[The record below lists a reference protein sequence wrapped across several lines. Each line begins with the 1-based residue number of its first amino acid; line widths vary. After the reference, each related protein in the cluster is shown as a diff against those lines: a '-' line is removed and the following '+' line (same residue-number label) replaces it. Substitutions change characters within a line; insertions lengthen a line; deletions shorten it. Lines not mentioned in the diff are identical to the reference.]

1 MSIDYIRKTYGC
13 AHKIGDQVTIRKGAG
28 SSMDGMT
35 GKLVRARGAYLVI
48 RGETWRGTFHPAD
61 VLAIVPAPQ
70 TPESQP

>member
-28 SSMDGMT
+28 SRFDGMT
-35 GKLVRARGAYLVI
+35 GKLIATRSAYLVVK
-48 RGETWRGTFHPAD
+48 GKTWRGNFHPDD
-61 VLAIVPAPQ
+61 VLAFVPAPQ